1 MSARMMGNVMGN
13 VMGEKRLIFYVV
25 KSLGVADEDDLGRHG
40 GCRDEMGGCS
50 VCMLDGQRCGE
61 GGRRRL
67 VRGGGLG
74 LDRLDRLN
82 LSLPHSALRYML
94 ICCRRVS
101 SFR

>member
-1 MSARMMGNVMGN
+1 MRRHAVSARMMGN

-67 VRGGGLG
+67 VRGRGWASTASTCLYHT
-74 LDRLDRLN
+74 L
-82 LSLPHSALRYML
+82 LSDT
-94 ICCRRVS
+94 C
-101 SFR
+101 